1 MNEQPPTPAAPPP
14 VRAAAAVTG
23 GEALPARTIHVD
35 RPRLVQY
42 AGASLDRNRIHW
54 DEPFAKQVGLPD
66 VIAHGMFT
74 MGSAV
79 TVVTDWVGDAGRVVE
94 YGTRFTKPVV
104 VPYDTGADIE
114 VSGVVK
120 ALDPETKRV
129 TVELTATAAGEKVL
143 GRAIAVAV
151 LD

>member
-1 MNEQPPTPAAPPP
+1 MSTAPTDAHATG
-14 VRAAAAVTG
+14 VRAFSDVSVG
-23 GEALPARTIHVD
+23 DALPPMTVHVD
-35 RPRLVQY
+35 RARLVQY

-54 DEPFAKQVGLPD
+54 DETFAKQVGLPD

-79 TVVTDWVGDAGRVVE
+79 TLVTDWAGDAGRVVE
-94 YGTRFTKPVV
+94 YGVRFTRPVV
-104 VPYDTGADIE
+104 VPYETGADIE

-120 ALDPETKRV
+120 VVDPETRRV
-129 TVELTATAAGEKVL
+129 TVELTATANGEKVL
-143 GRAIAVAV
+143 GRALAVAR

>member
-1 MNEQPPTPAAPPP
+1 MSTQQSTPRPAT
-14 VRAAAAVTG
+14 VRAFSEVSV
-23 GEALPARTIHVD
+23 GEALPPMTVHVD
-35 RPRLVQY
+35 RARLVQY

-54 DEPFAKQVGLPD
+54 DERFAKQVGLPD

-79 TVVTDWVGDAGRVVE
+79 TLVTDWVGDAGRVVE
-94 YGTRFTKPVV
+94 YGVRFTKPVV
-104 VPYDTGADIE
+104 VPYESGADIE

-120 ALDPETKRV
+120 AADPETRRV
-129 TVELTATAAGEKVL
+129 TVELTATSGGEKVL
-143 GRAIAVAV
+143 GRALAVAV

>member
-1 MNEQPPTPAAPPP
+1 MSAAPTAVRSASEVSVGDQIGP
-14 VRAAAAVTG
+14 VMI
-23 GEALPARTIHVD
+23 PVD
-35 RPRLVQY
+35 RERLVQY

-54 DEPFAKQVGLPD
+54 DERFAKQVGLPD

-74 MGSAV
+74 MGAAV

-104 VPYDTGADIE
+104 VPWDGGAQVEVTGLVTA
-114 VSGVVK
+114 V
-120 ALDPETKRV
+120 DPETKRV
-129 TVELTATAAGEKVL
+129 TVELTATCDGEKVL
-143 GRAIAVAV
+143 GRAVAVAR